1 MPTQKPAQQHGENA
15 TPTPARQGRGGARKG
30 AGRKPKYGAKL
41 QTAQVQMLPEAW
53 EQLDAQRGGKARGEY
68 LMLLLGIDLPG

>member
-1 MPTQKPAQQHGENA
+1 
-15 TPTPARQGRGGARKG
+15 
-30 AGRKPKYGAKL
+30 
-41 QTAQVQMLPEAW
+41 MLPEAW